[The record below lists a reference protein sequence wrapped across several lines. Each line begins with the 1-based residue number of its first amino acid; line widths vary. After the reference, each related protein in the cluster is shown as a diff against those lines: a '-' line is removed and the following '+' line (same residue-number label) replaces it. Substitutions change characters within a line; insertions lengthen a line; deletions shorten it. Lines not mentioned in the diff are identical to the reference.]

1 MTPPMQILSGAAGL
15 AAAQSLS
22 AASPGGLIAACA
34 NPAALGG
41 GALELLALATAE
53 QAVIVDAQRTPLG
66 PWLVQVGRLA
76 AHPAKALHRA
86 LLRAFGQGPA
96 RWGCVQLS
104 EQVLLSGRDAPLDLA
119 SIAARHQVQAPP
131 AIEDG
136 LAAMAQH
143 AQCLAQ
149 LVQRQGQ
156 ALNQAGLQ
164 AVSRL
169 EAAAVAPIAEME
181 QRGMPFDAARWT
193 RLAHT
198 HASEQ
203 VALRQQILLHLGQ
216 RGDRDLFGAAALN
229 LDSDQELLTVLRAL
243 DYKVP
248 NARRRTLAALPA
260 PLGPWLERYRTL
272 TKLAS
277 AYGTAFLDKVGSDG
291 RLHPTFEQ
299 IGASTG
305 RMACHSPNLQAMVK
319 GTEHRACFRASG
331 DRQLVVADYAACE
344 LRILAEMSGD
354 PVFLEAFARGDDVHA
369 RVASSIF
376 GKPVS
381 KHQNVELRQVAKA
394 VNFGLAYGMGPAG
407 LARTLQMELEPARRL
422 LQQYFRTFPRI
433 RSFLENTARQA
444 LQRGYAQTLAGRRMD
459 LSSLQNDPR
468 AAERVAK
475 NMPIQGTNADIIKI
489 ALARLRQALTAHPNS
504 WVVNCVH
511 DELVVECPAAVA
523 NAVAHTVQHEMVAA
537 GAALLKTV
545 PVTVDVQITA
555 VWDK

>member
-1 MTPPMQILSGAAGL
+1 MHILSGPAGVAAAQDL
-15 AAAQSLS
+15 AAAR
-22 AASPGGLIAACA
+22 GGALLAACA
-34 NPAALGG
+34 NPAALRGG
-41 GALELLALATAE
+41 TLELLALGSTERA
-53 QAVIVDAQRTPLG
+53 IIIDAQRTPLG

-76 AHPAKALHRA
+76 AHPAKGMHRA
-86 LLRAFGQGPA
+86 LLRAFGHGPE
-96 RWGCVQLS
+96 RWGCVQLC
-104 EQVLLSGRDAPLDLA
+104 EQVLQGGRDLPMDLA
-119 SIAARHQVQAPP
+119 SIAGRHHMDAPP
-131 AIEDG
+131 RIEDG
-136 LAAMAQH
+136 LQTMGEH
-143 AQCLAQ
+143 AQRLAQ

-169 EAAAVAPIAEME
+169 EAAAVSPIAEME
-181 QRGMPFDAARWT
+181 HRGMPFDAARWT
-193 RLAHT
+193 RLAQT
-198 HASEQ
+198 HANEQ
-203 VALRQQILLHLGQ
+203 VALRQQILMHLGQ
-216 RGDRDLFGAAALN
+216 RGARDLFGNAALN
-229 LDSDQELLTVLRAL
+229 LDSDQELVTALRAL
-243 DYKVP
+243 KYTVP

-272 TKLAS
+272 SKLANS
-277 AYGTAFLDKVGSDG
+277 YGTAFLENVGQDG

-319 GTEHRACFRASG
+319 GTEHRACFTAGQGR
-331 DRQLVVADYAACE
+331 RLVVADYAACE

-369 RVASSIF
+369 RVATSIF

-381 KHQNVELRQVAKA
+381 KHQNAPLRQVAKA

-407 LARTLQMELEPARRL
+407 LARTLQMEVEPARRL

-433 RSFLENTARQA
+433 RSFLEDTARTA
-444 LQRGYAQTLAGRRMD
+444 LKRNYAQTLTGRRMD
-459 LSSLQNDPR
+459 MSHLQSDPR
-468 AAERVAK
+468 GAERVAK

-489 ALARLRQALTAHPNS
+489 ALARLRGALAPLSQS

-511 DELVVECPAAVA
+511 DELVVECPADAAEQAAEV
-523 NAVAHTVQHEMVAA
+523 VQREMVAA
-537 GAALLKTV
+537 GASLLKQV
-545 PVTVDVQITA
+545 PVAVDVQITD